1 MKIEINDVISLI
13 EQNFNFLHL
22 GKFLSWYIRKNNLA
36 DVAETIP
43 IRSDDGE
50 YILYGNRTKMLLED
64 AFINGYKS
72 NILGYFTEWN
82 AFRGIFMAV
91 REGIDKV
98 DTWKSYLE
106 ERLGEQYDFFEK
118 IIKFARNVLS
128 HNIHH
133 EIRLHEKD
141 IFSIKKWFENKKL
154 LSYSLN
160 ISYKRYLPEAS
171 CHPNYSFKIELDY
184 SKLKDGE
191 KFLNIIS
198 LNNLYMLADFC
209 YNLADFYNAS
219 DSYNEVKEKE
229 RKRC

>member
-50 YILYGNRTKMLLED
+50 YILYGNRTKMLLEN

-91 REGIDKV
+91 SEGIEKV
-98 DTWKSYLE
+98 DIWKSYLE

-141 IFSIKKWFENKKL
+141 IFSIKKWFENKEL
-154 LSYSLN
+154 PSYSLD

-171 CHPNYSFKIELDY
+171 YPSNYSFKIELIC
-184 SKLKDGE
+184 SKLKEGE
-191 KFLNIIS
+191 KFLDIIS
-198 LNNLYMLADFC
+198 LNNLYMLAEFC
-209 YNLADFYNAS
+209 YNLTHFYNFT
-219 DSYNEVKEKE
+219 E
-229 RKRC
+229 

>member
-64 AFINGYKS
+64 AFINGYKP
-72 NILGYFTEWN
+72 NVLGYFTEWN

-91 REGIDKV
+91 SEGIEKV
-98 DTWKSYLE
+98 DIWKSYLE

-118 IIKFARNVLS
+118 IIKKGTFYNCLFFKLYSLTFVFFF
-128 HNIHH
+128 NKID
-133 EIRLHEKD
+133 K
-141 IFSIKKWFENKKL
+141 IKKGEGFWV
-154 LSYSLN
+154 Y
-160 ISYKRYLPEAS
+160 YKG
-171 CHPNYSFKIELDY
+171 N
-184 SKLKDGE
+184 
-191 KFLNIIS
+191 
-198 LNNLYMLADFC
+198 
-209 YNLADFYNAS
+209 
-219 DSYNEVKEKE
+219 
-229 RKRC
+229 